1 MANFTQ
7 ISNQFT
13 VNGVIDPT
21 KPVLEN
27 LERMAVNS
35 GCWLTYDVYNG
46 KWGVVI
52 NQEGESQ
59 FSFTDDNILGPISV
73 SGTGLSERY
82 NAVKVSYPRGDI
94 NDQVDFVKVS
104 TPTADKHIYEQ
115 DNTLDMTLDMCNDP
129 VQAALIANRELK
141 QSRVDLVIDF
151 DADFTCQGLTAGD
164 VIDITNNE
172 LSWTNKLFRIITIRE
187 VDDDSGSLYYSF
199 TALEYDADVYNN
211 DLSRLTAET
220 NNGITTL
227 GYISTPVTPTI
238 TLFERE
244 SRPRALFEA
253 LSPVGI
259 IEGVEFWIST
269 DGTNYDIFG
278 TTRPFDNGVY
288 PISTTVQLELD
299 NLNAGTIYCKVRG
312 INSTTTG
319 AFSSVAS
326 TTYTPVQTTDA
337 INTDTDLVDLNGSLL
352 TAAALSTLLTLLDD
366 LYSNGSSGP
375 GSIFDK
381 IFDIFNDETGVDILD
396 TGNAFVTDSFA
407 TVSANS
413 TSIVASGLDT
423 LTIESGTNVTIDA
436 DALTKTVTINSTGG
450 IGNIQE
456 AVLAGNGITIT
467 GNASVIEVAS
477 DGKWDG
483 ASKFVSTSAPVGN
496 VADGDVWFKI

>member
-59 FSFTDDNILGPISV
+59 FSFTDDNILGPIAV

-94 NDQVDFVKVS
+94 NDQVDFVKVN

-151 DADFTCQGLTAGD
+151 EADFTSQGLTAGD
-164 VIDITNNE
+164 IIDITNAE

-187 VDDDSGSLYYSF
+187 VDDDNGSLYYSF
-199 TALEYDADVYNN
+199 TALEYDADVYDN
-211 DLSRLTAET
+211 DLTRLTAET
-220 NNGITTL
+220 NNGIVTL
-227 GYISTPVTPTI
+227 GYINAPLTPQI
-238 TLFERE
+238 TLFERD

-253 LSPVGI
+253 ITPIGI
-259 IEGVEFWIST
+259 VEGIEFWIST
-269 DGTNYDIFG
+269 DGTNYDIAG

-288 PISTTVQLELD
+288 AISDPVELELD
-299 NLNAGTIYCKVRG
+299 NINAGNIYCKVRG
-312 INSTTTG
+312 INDTTTG
-319 AFSSVAS
+319 PFSSVAS
-326 TTYTPVQTTDA
+326 TTYTPVQVTNA
-337 INTDTDLVDLNGSLL
+337 IDTDTELTDINGTLL
-352 TAAALSTLLTLLDD
+352 TAAGLSTLLTLLDD
-366 LYSNGSSGP
+366 LYSSGDSGS
-375 GSIFDK
+375 GSIFEK

-396 TGNAFVTDSFA
+396 TGNAFVTDSFG
-407 TVSANS
+407 TVTAGNV
-413 TSIVASGLDT
+413 SIIASGSDSITFDT
-423 LTIESGTNVTIDA
+423 GTNMTITANVDTNVVTFD
-436 DALTKTVTINSTGG
+436 STGG

-456 AVLAGNGITIT
+456 AVQAGNGITIT
-467 GNASVIEVAS
+467 GNATQIEVAS

-483 ASKFVSTSAPVGN
+483 STKYVSTSAPTGN
-496 VADGDVWFKI
+496 IVDGDVWFKI